1 MILFA
6 IDVAIIVIVAFCG
19 WRGYKS
25 GLIRGAFG
33 VAALLVSLLVA
44 NVAAKTYSQEFTG
57 MLTPFVGGI
66 VETTLTTI
74 TEENISFDLPDA
86 SPNKAIEAAD
96 FKTAYNVLRQL
107 GLPDVSAQNVA
118 EKTTEDNDGSS
129 YLPDLITEKL
139 SSVLAYIAV
148 FAVAFILLTIVFTV
162 IGNLVG
168 LMFSLPGLALVDSI
182 AGTLLGLA
190 KGLLIVFAL
199 TTVARYAGIISPA
212 LLDETKLL
220 GYLVVNNP
228 IAEIIGV

>member
-1 MILFA
+1 MIIFA
-6 IDVAIIVIVAFCG
+6 IDVAIIIIVAFCG

-44 NVAAKTYSQEFTG
+44 NVAAKTYSREFTG

-66 VETTLTTI
+66 VETTLGKI
-74 TEENISFDLPDA
+74 TEEDISFD
-86 SPNKAIEAAD
+86 SPELTDKSGD
-96 FKTAYNVLRQL
+96 FKATYNVLRQI
-107 GLPDVSAQNVA
+107 GLPDVSALNVA
-118 EKTTEDNDGSS
+118 EKTTDDSTAGN
-129 YLPDLITEKL
+129 YLPDLITDKL
-139 SSVLAYIAV
+139 SSVLAYVAV

-162 IGNLVG
+162 VGNLVG

-182 AGTLLGLA
+182 AGTILGIA
-190 KGLLIVFAL
+190 KGLIIVFTL
-199 TTVARYAGIISPA
+199 TTVARYAGIISPS